1 MSVKMRLARGGA
13 KKRPYYRIVV
23 MDSRSRRESINCDDI
38 GYYDPLTN
46 PPTIEIK
53 MDRVEHWTGQGA
65 LPTDTVAKLIRSY
78 KAKLAGK

>member
-23 MDSRSRRESINCDDI
+23 MDSRSRRESTFCDDI

-46 PPTIEIK
+46 PPTIDIK
-53 MDRVEHWTGQGA
+53 MDRVEHWASQGA
-65 LPTDTVAKLIRSY
+65 LPTDTVAKLIRTY
-78 KAKLAGK
+78 KAKLAAK